1 MNEELNRERCEALA
15 PRAEVLDISPDAAR
29 TGLNAIRRFQAVVRE
44 VLTPGT
50 DFGTI
55 PGCGDKPTLLKPGA
69 EKIAKLLKCYDHY
82 EFIEKMEDWDKPLF
96 HYLVRCTLSDMAT
109 ETKVSSG
116 IGEANSYES
125 KHRYRWIPE
134 EQLPPGV
141 DKVTTKKRGGKQTLF
156 EFEFALKKRETAG
169 QYGKP
174 ETYWAKFDVAIQNK
188 TARSV
193 MRKTRKGDEYAGT
206 EVDTDTTLYQLP
218 NPDIF
223 DQVNTLVKMAKKRA
237 LVDATLSAGRLSE
250 LFTQDLE
257 DLTDEPMVVPA
268 SSAPKDSA
276 APSRRTTPA
285 DLDAA
290 KAKAEYEASKKKPLG
305 TPPDE
310 FTGELV
316 EEGDFMD
323 EAEAGPEPKGA
334 CTLKQLE
341 RFGKAKA
348 ALAKKG
354 VDEQKMWE
362 WIHKFTAKEFKRTVV
377 ETSDFMTEELDAVIT
392 YLGAWDK
399 NIDEQRAAKAAKEKV
414 RDKK

>member
-1 MNEELNRERCEALA
+1 MKEELNRERCEALV

-29 TGLNAIRRFQAVVRE
+29 LGLNAIRRFQAVVRE

-82 EFIEKMEDWDKPLF
+82 EFIEKIEDWDKPLF

-116 IGEANSYES
+116 IGESNSYES

-156 EFEFALKKRETAG
+156 EFEFALKKRDTAG

-174 ETYWAKFDVAIQNK
+174 ETYWAKFDAAIQNK

-257 DLTDEPMVVPA
+257 DLTDEPIATPA
-268 SSAPKDSA
+268 EDAPKNSAPA
-276 APSRRTTPA
+276 AHA
-285 DLDAA
+285 NHGDINAA
-290 KAKAEYEASKKKPLG
+290 KTRAEYEASKKKPLKNVK
-305 TPPDE
+305 DE
-310 FTGELV
+310 FTNPGEFP
-316 EEGDFMD
+316 GDD
-323 EAEAGPEPKGA
+323 IAAQAEHGPEQGQVA
-334 CTLKQLE
+334 LRQLE
-341 RFGKAKA
+341 QFAKAKS
-348 ALAKKG
+348 ALAKLG
-354 VDEQKMWE
+354 INEAELWE
-362 WIHKFTAKEFKRTVV
+362 WIHKFTAKAYKVAHLDLA
-377 ETSDFMTEELDAVIT
+377 DFAPDQIDGIVT
-392 YLGAWDK
+392 YLGAWKK
-399 NIDEQRAAKAAKEKV
+399 NIEEKRATKAAQEKA
-414 RDKK
+414 REKK